1 MILLLRWKRPLPS
14 IIDLHELFLE
24 AAETDRKLPS
34 VVRRNKMAFWVD
46 YVKDWNSYGWDGK
59 SKMKLSATAGEID
72 RYDKIADYLAIMDV
86 KDRKLV
92 WAVAHSAAY
101 RDRGVQWTK
110 IARILH
116 LNDPRIVKRRY
127 QDVLV
132 KLYYKLNKV
141 DK

>member
-1 MILLLRWKRPLPS
+1 MISLLKWKRPLPS

-34 VVRRNKMAFWVD
+34 VVRRTKMAFWVD

-59 SKMKLSATAGEID
+59 SKMKISATAGEID

-110 IARILH
+110 IARILR

-132 KLYYKLNKV
+132 KLYYKLNK
-141 DK
+141 K